1 MKKLSLLLIAMM
13 AILIMQAQ
21 QQNDMSE
28 IQKPT

>member
-13 AILIMQAQ
+13 AILSMQAQ